1 MKLAVWAPGH
11 TQAVLKHG
19 NVLLSGA
26 PGSGKSQLLREVLI
40 PALLGSGAQVLVID
54 HADALGAN
62 LASPAGVA
70 LRRHVFSPGVFGKA
84 APGDPASATDLLKA
98 SCLVTFDCPRLQ
110 RDGMCEVLLQSL
122 HGELSKRPLSPGR
135 KRVLVLD
142 IPQGAG
148 SMPTLDL
155 MIRNAGRFGF
165 SLVATCQS
173 PSSLDEATLG
183 LFPTHVGFYHF
194 FKRCLKRTAQLLL
207 QAAGEASGHGTDKP
221 APLNLYGQPM
231 TTPVSR
237 LAGELAQ
244 LKVGECILGIP
255 GRKLEKLKPRG

>member
-1 MKLAVWAPGH
+1 MKLAVWAPAH
-11 TQAVLKHG
+11 TQAVLGHG

-26 PGSGKSQLLREVLI
+26 PGTGKSQLLREVLI
-40 PALLGSGAQVLVID
+40 PALVASGAQVLVID
-54 HADALGAN
+54 HGDVLSPTPAPRAGTPLRRLVLGSADA
-62 LASPAGVA
+62 PAGT
-70 LRRHVFSPGVFGKA
+70 SE
-84 APGDPASATDLLKA
+84 LLKA
-98 SCLVTFDCPRLQ
+98 SCLVTFECPRLE
-110 RDGMCEVLLQSL
+110 RDRMCELLLQSL
-122 HGELSKRPLSPGR
+122 HGELSKRPLPTGP

-142 IPQGAG
+142 IPQSTG
-148 SMPTLDL
+148 SMPTLSPML
-155 MIRNAGRFGF
+155 RNAGRFGF

-173 PSSLDEATLG
+173 PSSLDEATLA
-183 LFPTHVGFYHF
+183 LFPTHLGFYHF

-207 QAAGEASGHGTDKP
+207 NAAGEAAGHGTDRP

-255 GRKLEKLKPRG
+255 GRKLEKLRPKPSN

>member
-40 PALLGSGAQVLVID
+40 PALLSSGAEVLVID
-54 HADALGAN
+54 HDDVLSAKPSSQARTPLRRLVIGSADAA
-62 LASPAGVA
+62 AHAG
-70 LRRHVFSPGVFGKA
+70 S
-84 APGDPASATDLLKA
+84 LLKS
-98 SCLVTFDCPRLQ
+98 SCLVTFDCPRIQ
-110 RDGMCEVLLQSL
+110 RDGMCELLLQSL
-122 HGELSKRPLSPGR
+122 HGELSKRPLPTGR

-142 IPQGAG
+142 IPQATGA
-148 SMPTLDL
+148 MPTLDL
-155 MIRNAGRFGF
+155 MIRDAGRFGF

-173 PSSLDEATLG
+173 PSSLDESTLAA
-183 LFPTHVGFYHF
+183 FHCHIGFYHF
-194 FKRCLKRTAQLLL
+194 FKRCLKRMAQQLL
-207 QAAGEASGHGTDKP
+207 QTAGAASGYDTEKP
-221 APLNLYGQPM
+221 APVNTYGQPM

-237 LAGELAQ
+237 LAGGLAQ

-255 GRKLEKLKPRG
+255 DCKLEKLKPRG